1 MLNKYYKSTKNF
13 FNRLICCKIS
23 GFTKNQCITLLNS
36 LPKLKPLIPISSSTT
51 FDDVL
56 LLLTRVN
63 RSINTRIWLCY
74 TDTLSN
80 NSNARGLFSLRSTL
94 DNTREIFDSSN
105 VLIKECNHLIRNLSH
120 SELTKRL
127 LFFVLWNID
136 TTYYGKR
143 SIKTFINWLYS
154 YEVGASFQ
162 YQTETTNLLHIYF
175 FKIWYEVNDKQSWRS
190 LDGMRACH
198 SHIRALNELILLF
211 KLFKSEK
218 LFVDAKTLKPL
229 CDLSAD
235 SKILMFFLWYLQRG
249 CWSIFSD
256 LTITNEH
263 VFRLYYAKEMS
274 VTVDETHKIALS
286 TISYI
291 CCVNLQLQLFYK
303 LMLIDPTT
311 YLSCLSKE
319 KHLFKYD
326 KDLSYGYTQAW
337 DHSIFKKSLRE
348 SDENLNSFITNMRK
362 ADRLYN
368 FRNDYNVKSPLSWV
382 HLWEQRLNFLRNLDD
397 TLEIQFEQTTHLDYH
412 KLNIK
417 QKKISFLELLRTII
431 KYL

>member
-1 MLNKYYKSTKNF
+1 
-13 FNRLICCKIS
+13 
-23 GFTKNQCITLLNS
+23 
-36 LPKLKPLIPISSSTT
+36 
-51 FDDVL
+51 
-56 LLLTRVN
+56 
-63 RSINTRIWLCY
+63 
-74 TDTLSN
+74 
-80 NSNARGLFSLRSTL
+80 
-94 DNTREIFDSSN
+94 
-105 VLIKECNHLIRNLSH
+105 
-120 SELTKRL
+120 
-127 LFFVLWNID
+127 
-136 TTYYGKR
+136 
-143 SIKTFINWLYS
+143 
-154 YEVGASFQ
+154 
-162 YQTETTNLLHIYF
+162 
-175 FKIWYEVNDKQSWRS
+175 
-190 LDGMRACH
+190 
-198 SHIRALNELILLF
+198 
-211 KLFKSEK
+211 
-218 LFVDAKTLKPL
+218 L